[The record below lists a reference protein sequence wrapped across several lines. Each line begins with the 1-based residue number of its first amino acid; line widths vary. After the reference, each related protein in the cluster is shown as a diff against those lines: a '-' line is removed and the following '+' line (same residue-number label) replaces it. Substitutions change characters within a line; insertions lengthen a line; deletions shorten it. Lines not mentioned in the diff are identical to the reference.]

1 MKRNIKLVLLILVAT
16 IYIIAGALLFF
27 NIQSMEAPEIIINIE
42 VGEINSETAVLNTKM
57 DIYNP
62 NGFEIVTENLLF
74 VTTTPDGYE
83 IANSL
88 IEGGKIGAKQ
98 RKTFSEE
105 FVFSFNGKS
114 PDLLI
119 SKITGN
125 IGANIFFLQKTI
137 PLNVGI
143 ITSLENL
150 IDELTIPSIDTSIE
164 VLDITNEGIE
174 INATLDVYNP
184 NEFEINIGNI
194 SNNIETKAGK
204 KIGSVDIAGASIPGK
219 QKVKINVKGMLL
231 LEAFNEK
238 NIELNLSGKVGATI
252 AGFEKNLSF
261 NIKSKIIIPD
271 VEQLLFSEDNPTILS
286 VKIKGKFTLRGY
298 LFEIIMEVDNT
309 YKVDLIFR
317 DSTSELYYVKNGY
330 HQFIGRCNKIDDIIV
345 KSGEKDITHCDILV
359 PYSKF
364 FSIDRQTD
372 WIMNAV
378 TSKISIVGVNQSAF
392 FEVRGYQEINIIT

>member
-1 MKRNIKLVLLILVAT
+1 MKLNIKLVLLITVAA
-16 IYIIAGALLFF
+16 IYIIVGALLFL

-42 VGEINSETAVLNTKM
+42 VGEINSESAVINTKM

-62 NGFEIVTENLLF
+62 NGFEIVTKNLMF

-83 IANSL
+83 VARSL
-88 IEGGKIGAKQ
+88 IEGGEIGAKQ

-105 FVFSFNGKS
+105 FVFSFNGES
-114 PDLLI
+114 PDLLT
-119 SKITGN
+119 SKITGD
-125 IGANIFFLQKTI
+125 IGANIFFIRKTI

-143 ITSLENL
+143 VTSLETL
-150 IDELTIPSIDTSIE
+150 IDELSVPDIDTIIE

-184 NEFEINIGNI
+184 NDFEINIGDI
-194 SNNIETKAGK
+194 SNNIETKDGK
-204 KIGSVDIAGASIPGK
+204 KIGSIDIAGASIPGK
-219 QKVKINVKGMLL
+219 EKVQIIGKGMLL
-231 LEAFNEK
+231 IEAFNEK
-238 NIELNLSGKVGATI
+238 NIEINLSGKVGATI

-261 NIKSKIIIPD
+261 NIKSNIITPN
-271 VEQLLFSEDNPTILS
+271 VEKLLFSEDNPTILS

-317 DSTSELYYVKNGY
+317 NSTSEIYYVKNGQ
-330 HQFIGRCNKIDDIIV
+330 HQFIGKCDKIEDIIV

-372 WIMNAV
+372 WIMNTV
-378 TSKISIVGVNQSAF
+378 TSKISIVGVNQSVF